1 MYARENGNI
10 LRMEVKDEFG
20 VADWLI
26 SLNAIQR
33 YLALRELCRQDGELK
48 ETRNLAVII
57 TYDYLLPVVY
67 SLTRSTK
74 KYHKTSIKT

>member
-26 SLNAIQR
+26 SLNAMQR
-33 YLALRELCRQDGELK
+33 YLTSRELCRQERHIFTAGDHCRIL
-48 ETRNLAVII
+48 
-57 TYDYLLPVVY
+57 
-67 SLTRSTK
+67 
-74 KYHKTSIKT
+74 